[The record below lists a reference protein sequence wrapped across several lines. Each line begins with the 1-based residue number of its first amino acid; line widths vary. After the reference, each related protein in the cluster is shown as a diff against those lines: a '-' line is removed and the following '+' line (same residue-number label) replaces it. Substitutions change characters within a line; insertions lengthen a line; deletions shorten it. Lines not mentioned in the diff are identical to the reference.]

1 MLIFPYYVKAG
12 KPIRLNIERWYV
24 GLASAYISKNLSLSM
39 AADSCVQR
47 KAASQSYVAMKV
59 GTKSQVD
66 LPPVSALMYV
76 GELFNI
82 WKFVLKYLNQGLT
95 FPLKRIF
102 YLLPRYFLCTMIDDL
117 WWSVMCRVRICVSS
131 VNWSSQWQSD
141 LTWIYLDQCH

>member
-1 MLIFPYYVKAG
+1 
-12 KPIRLNIERWYV
+12 
-24 GLASAYISKNLSLSM
+24 M

-76 GELFNI
+76 GELLNI
-82 WKFVLKYLNQGLT
+82 REFVLKYLNQGLT

-117 WWSVMCRVRICVSS
+117 
-131 VNWSSQWQSD
+131 
-141 LTWIYLDQCH
+141 

>member
-102 YLLPRYFLCTMIDDL
+102 ICFLVISCVLWLMICDDQ
-117 WWSVMCRVRICVSS
+117 WCAGCGSVSQVWTGAVSD
-131 VNWSSQWQSD
+131 NQ
-141 LTWIYLDQCH
+141 TWLGYI